1 MVARGSCDR
10 HLCRK
15 RPPEELFHGR
25 KRLLRPA
32 LMSQEASGGVVL
44 RSQET
49 LTQLYCIRSS
59 CDRKTSP
66 PEASCDR
73 QITPPEASCDR
84 KTSPREKLSP
94 TVERHTVILIL
105 LCGAPQ

>member
-32 LMSQEASGGVVL
+32 LRSQEASGGVVL
-44 RSQET
+44 RSQED
-49 LTQLYCIRSS
+49 LIQYNCVRAS
-59 CDRKTSP
+59 CDRKT
-66 PEASCDR
+66 
-73 QITPPEASCDR
+73 TPPEASCDISAGR
-84 KTSPREKLSP
+84 KS
-94 TVERHTVILIL
+94 L
-105 LCGAPQ
+105 LRP